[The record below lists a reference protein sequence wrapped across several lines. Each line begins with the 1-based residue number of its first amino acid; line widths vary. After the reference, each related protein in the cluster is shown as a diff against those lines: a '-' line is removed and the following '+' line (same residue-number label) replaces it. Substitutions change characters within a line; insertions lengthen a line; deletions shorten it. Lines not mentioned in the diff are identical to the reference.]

1 MLSTPITERWDV
13 LKPAAVHSAAVSD
26 DGAAQSLTWQSASRP
41 GCISETL
48 CSLNSSGALPLWIFL
63 AILLIRKSAYCGKC
77 CRVTGGRFECVLL
90 PLLWKHSR
98 ASDSSEPWLHNALFS
113 GMSSAC
119 SQ

>member
-77 CRVTGGRFECVLL
+77 CRVMGGRFECVLL

-98 ASDSSEPWLHNALFS
+98 ASDSSEP
-113 GMSSAC
+113 
-119 SQ
+119 